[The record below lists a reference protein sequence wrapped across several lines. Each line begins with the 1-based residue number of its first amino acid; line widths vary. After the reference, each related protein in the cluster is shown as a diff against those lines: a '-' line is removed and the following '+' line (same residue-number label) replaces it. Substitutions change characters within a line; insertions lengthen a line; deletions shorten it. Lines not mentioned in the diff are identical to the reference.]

1 MGDELKDSLGG
12 REKGNGRM
20 RERVK
25 DKRERERGAEKERK
39 EGRRESGKEMGNG
52 EDMGRIERVYHRE

>member
-1 MGDELKDSLGG
+1 
-12 REKGNGRM
+12 M

-39 EGRRESGKEMGNG
+39 EGRRESGKEMGKWRRYG
-52 EDMGRIERVYHRE
+52 EDREGISQRIK